1 MERSEIE
8 RLIDEKILEHERR
21 IGWISGIAG
30 TIFIAIVLFLCRWA
44 NIGVDKAQLL
54 QWLRRKLTF
63 LMTKQNCAMG

>member
-30 TIFIAIVLFLCRWA
+30 AVSMAVLFL
-44 NIGVDKAQLL
+44 
-54 QWLRRKLTF
+54 LR
-63 LMTKQNCAMG
+63 